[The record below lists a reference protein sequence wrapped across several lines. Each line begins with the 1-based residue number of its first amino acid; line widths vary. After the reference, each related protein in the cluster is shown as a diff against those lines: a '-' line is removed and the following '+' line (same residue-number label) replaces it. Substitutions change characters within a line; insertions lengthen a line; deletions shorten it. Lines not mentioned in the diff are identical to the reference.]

1 VCGEAWR
8 RDKVDR
14 FLLGERDHLAD
25 VSTGLNADKSGT
37 VLTTIDRVCGRKEQ
51 K

>member
-14 FLLGERDHLAD
+14 VLLCERDHLAD
-25 VSTGLNADKSGT
+25 VSTGLKADKSGT
-37 VLTTIDRVCGRKEQ
+37 LLATIGCVCGQKEQ